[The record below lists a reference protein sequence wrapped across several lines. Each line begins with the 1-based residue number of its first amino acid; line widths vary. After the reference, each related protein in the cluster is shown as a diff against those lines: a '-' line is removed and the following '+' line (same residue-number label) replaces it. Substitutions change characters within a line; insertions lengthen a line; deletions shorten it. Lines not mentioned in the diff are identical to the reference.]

1 MTAKEMKN
9 KGHIAIFLSYYK
21 PHMKLFLIDMCCALG
36 ISLVDL
42 AFPWASRRA
51 LNELLPQNL
60 YTAFFTVMAILL
72 GAYLLRAGMQY
83 VVAYWGHIMGVRIE
97 ADIRRDLFE
106 HVQPLSFSF

>member
-42 AFPWASRRA
+42 AFPWSSRRA
-51 LNELLPQNL
+51 LN
-60 YTAFFTVMAILL
+60 
-72 GAYLLRAGMQY
+72 
-83 VVAYWGHIMGVRIE
+83 
-97 ADIRRDLFE
+97 
-106 HVQPLSFSF
+106 